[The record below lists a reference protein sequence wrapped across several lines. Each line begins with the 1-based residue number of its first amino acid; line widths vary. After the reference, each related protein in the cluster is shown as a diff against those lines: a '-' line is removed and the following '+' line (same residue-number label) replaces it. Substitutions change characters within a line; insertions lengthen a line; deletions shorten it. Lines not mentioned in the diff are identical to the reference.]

1 MAQSLSD
8 FKQHLNDDL
17 FGLVLGSTASC
28 CKQKLDLMILADPF
42 QDEIF
47 SDSLVSIFNGLDR
60 L

>member
-8 FKQHLNDDL
+8 FKQHQNDPID
-17 FGLVLGSTASC
+17 GSVLGSPARS
-28 CKQKLDLMILADPF
+28 KELDLISMDPF

-47 SDSLVSIFNGLDR
+47 YDSLVSIFNGLDR